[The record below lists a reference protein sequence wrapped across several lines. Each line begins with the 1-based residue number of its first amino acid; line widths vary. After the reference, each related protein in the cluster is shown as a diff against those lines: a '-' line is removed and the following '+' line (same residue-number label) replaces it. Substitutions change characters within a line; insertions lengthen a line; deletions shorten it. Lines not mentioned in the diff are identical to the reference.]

1 MSSIVSISEASRL
14 TGKTRATI
22 HRHIN
27 TGKLSKSINDTGG
40 YGVDITELIR
50 VYGSIKDTDSKQAND
65 VKIEQRNTD
74 ETNALKARLAV
85 LEAENNV
92 LKDHVSSLKQ
102 ALHLIEYKAI
112 ELESTKEQQETT
124 KTRKKFLGL
133 F

>member
-27 TGKLSKSINDTGG
+27 AGKLSKVINDAGG
-40 YGVDITELIR
+40 YGIDIAELIR
-50 VYGSIKDTDSKQAND
+50 VYGSIKDSDNKQDS
-65 VKIEQRNTD
+65 
-74 ETNALKARLAV
+74 
-85 LEAENNV
+85 NV

-102 ALHLIEYKAI
+102 ALHLIEHKTI
-112 ELESTKEQQETT
+112 ELESTKELQETT

>member
-27 TGKLSKSINDTGG
+27 AGKLSKVINDAGG
-40 YGVDITELIR
+40 YGIDIAELIR
-50 VYGSIKDTDSKQAND
+50 VYGSIKDSDNKQDSN
-65 VKIEQRNTD
+65 VKIEQHNT
-74 ETNALKARLAV
+74 EAVNNLKARLAV

-102 ALHLIEYKAI
+102 ALHLIEHKTI
-112 ELESTKEQQETT
+112 ELESTKELQETT

>member
-27 TGKLSKSINDTGG
+27 TGKLSKVVNDTGG
-40 YGVDITELIR
+40 YGLDISELIR
-50 VYGSIKDTDSKQAND
+50 VYGSIKDSDNKQDSN
-65 VKIEQRNTD
+65 VKIEQHNT
-74 ETNALKARLAV
+74 EAVNALKARLAV

-102 ALHLIEYKAI
+102 ALHLIEHKTI
-112 ELESTKEQQETT
+112 ELESTKELQETT

>member
-27 TGKLSKSINDTGG
+27 TGKLSKVANDTGG
-40 YGVDITELIR
+40 YGIDIAELIR
-50 VYGSIKDTDSKQAND
+50 VYGSIKNMDIKQDNE
-65 VKIEQRNTD
+65 VKIEQHNT
-74 ETNALKARLAV
+74 EAVNVLKARLAV

-102 ALHLIEYKAI
+102 ALHLIEHKTI
-112 ELESTKEQQETT
+112 ELESPK
-124 KTRKKFLGL
+124 KKKKFLGL